1 MFFFVV
7 LALSV
12 LFYILD
18 HINGEQTYAPM
29 GYRGYLAAIRDT
41 YALSIG
47 DFEGMNNVFADT
59 MGDYTWLYW
68 TIFFFGTVMQTV
80 ILLNMVVGIMSMR
93 LETVTN
99 DQEALVNREKLI
111 DITNNFH
118 RMPSYLQR
126 RFKEDEYLFI
136 IEVDPHFDL
145 DQELA

>member
-1 MFFFVV
+1 MFLFVV
-7 LALSV
+7 LALST

-18 HINGEQTYAPM
+18 QISEEQTYALM
-29 GYRGYLAAIRDT
+29 GYRGLLAAVRDT

-47 DFEGMNNVFADT
+47 DFEGTNNVFAGA
-59 MGDYTWLYW
+59 MGDYEWLYW

-111 DITNNFH
+111 EITDK
-118 RMPSYLQR
+118 L
-126 RFKEDEYLFI
+126 
-136 IEVDPHFDL
+136 
-145 DQELA
+145 